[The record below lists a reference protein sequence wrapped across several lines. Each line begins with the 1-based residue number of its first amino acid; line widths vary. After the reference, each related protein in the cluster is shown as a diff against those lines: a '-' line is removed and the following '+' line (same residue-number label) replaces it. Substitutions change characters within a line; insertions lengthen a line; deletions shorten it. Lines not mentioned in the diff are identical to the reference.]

1 LKFFGEFF
9 VKFLVDIGVG
19 KGVELKRE
27 LVLQKLN
34 KVKVDN
40 RKINAWRRLG
50 NRISAKWDNV
60 SAVEEISQQ
69 REKA

>member
-1 LKFFGEFF
+1 M
-9 VKFLVDIGVG
+9 KFLVDIGVG